1 MQLSFPPLAIRILLL
16 ILAGTAAAFDLKTRR
31 IPNWLTVAGAAA
43 GLLVN
48 AWLFGWAGLWD
59 AAAGLGLALLVYV
72 PLVWLRG
79 MGAGDAKLMAAIGA
93 LAGPANWLA
102 VFALSGLLGGVMG
115 LALALWKRRLRNTLA
130 STAELAGELARL
142 RKPHE
147 RKPEWDVHQT
157 AGLRLPYGLVIASGV
172 AAFLLLSRVWPVRY
186 NP

>member
-1 MQLSFPPLAIRILLL
+1 MQLTDPPLAIRILLL
-16 ILAGTAAAFDLKTRR
+16 LLAGVAAAFDIRTRR
-31 IPNWLTVAGAAA
+31 IPNWLTVAGAVA

-48 AWLFGWAGLWD
+48 AWLFSWAGLWQ
-59 AAAGLGLALLVYV
+59 ASVGIVLALLVYL

-93 LAGPANWLA
+93 FTGPANWLA

-130 STAELAGELARL
+130 SAAELAGELARL

-147 RKPEWDVHQT
+147 RKPEWDVRQT
-157 AGLRLPYGLVIASGV
+157 SGLRLPYGLVIASGV
-172 AAFLLLSRVWPVRY
+172 AAFLLLSRAWPVRY